1 MTVVQE
7 RDTGLRHGAIGMAD
21 ALASTLSNM
30 APVEGIFIV
39 LVIVA
44 STMGS
49 LTPWAFMLGAVG
61 IALTGWNVA
70 QLARR
75 ARIVLL
81 AADGTGTNEIV
92 RRTGASKPTVIL
104 WKRRYAA
111 GGIGGL
117 GDRPKPG
124 MHALPARES

>member
-1 MTVVQE
+1 MRLGHLIPGRPAAGTLHRKERAMTVVQE

-75 ARIVLL
+75 IPSAGSYVGF
-81 AADGTGTNEIV
+81 AYH
-92 RRTGASKPTVIL
+92 GAGAIHP
-104 WKRRYAA
+104 
-111 GGIGGL
+111 
-117 GDRPKPG
+117 
-124 MHALPARES
+124 